1 MTSKQ
6 RRDAL
11 AVLATWPAAT
21 IRKSHNNPSPGMPA
35 SMIRLHR
42 LAMRRM
48 GAAL

>member
-21 IRKSHNNPSPGMPA
+21 IRKSRNNPSPGMPE

-42 LAMRRM
+42 LALSRI
-48 GAAL
+48 GETI